1 MKQNVV
7 VVESPSKLKMI
18 DIYENKKINYDI
30 FFELAK
36 KNKFYIDQNLYAKK
50 IFDNNYGIF
59 AKKDIK
65 ANQKIIKVPKKF
77 LISKNLIRDF
87 ILEKKTNYPDIKLL
101 NLYFLSLP
109 NFGYFKKNNILFVDT
124 NEKKTI
130 LEFFIDQSPTKRN
143 IGILFDNFNNLDD
156 VDKYIDLIFR
166 SRAFN
171 YNNISH
177 LCPIL
182 DIVNYKYGEKKALSD
197 DESFCCKN
205 ENLINCDEEFYQGYE
220 DHSDIVN
227 FYINYNFIPSVFNT
241 VSIPSNFFSLNIP
254 SNKKEQID
262 QKFWNI
268 LGNKISNKKKIVFEN
283 FITPID
289 FKFQMNS
296 IVSNSIIE
304 KNITKSV
311 LELMK
316 NEIKFENV
324 SNYLKEESKKSFV
337 WFFAH
342 TLKVNYN
349 NISQTIKNL

>member
-1 MKQNVV
+1 M
-7 VVESPSKLKMI
+7 
-18 DIYENKKINYDI
+18 
-30 FFELAK
+30 
-36 KNKFYIDQNLYAKK
+36 
-50 IFDNNYGIF
+50 
-59 AKKDIK
+59 
-65 ANQKIIKVPKKF
+65 
-77 LISKNLIRDF
+77 
-87 ILEKKTNYPDIKLL
+87 
-101 NLYFLSLP
+101 
-109 NFGYFKKNNILFVDT
+109 
-124 NEKKTI
+124 
-130 LEFFIDQSPTKRN
+130 
-143 IGILFDNFNNLDD
+143 FDNFNNLDD
-156 VDKYIDLIFR
+156 IDKYIHLIFK

-182 DIVNYKYGEKKALSD
+182 DIVNYKYGEKKALFD

-205 ENLINCDEEFYQGYE
+205 ENLINCDDEFCHGYE
-220 DHSDIVN
+220 DHSDIIN

-268 LGNKISNKKKIVFEN
+268 LGNKISNKKNIVFEN

-316 NEIKFENV
+316 NEIKYPVIFDATHSVQAPGGLGGSSGGDRQFVPVLSKAAVAVGVAGVFMETHNDPDNAPSDGPNMVKIDDLPIILSKLIEIDNV
-324 SNYLKEESKKSFV
+324 VKES
-337 WFFAH
+337 
-342 TLKVNYN
+342 
-349 NISQTIKNL
+349 

>member
-1 MKQNVV
+1 
-7 VVESPSKLKMI
+7 MI

-30 FFELAK
+30 LFELAK
-36 KNKFYIDQNLYAKK
+36 KNKFYIDQNLYVKK

-59 AKKDIK
+59 ARKDIK

-77 LISKNLIRDF
+77 LISKNLFRDF

-101 NLYFLSLP
+101 NLWFLCIP
-109 NFGYFKKNNILFVDT
+109 NFGYFKKNNILFADI
-124 NEKKTI
+124 NEKKII

-143 IGILFDNFNNLDD
+143 MDILFDYFKNLDD

-166 SRAFN
+166 SRAFT
-171 YNNISH
+171 YNNISY

-182 DIVNYKYGEKKALSD
+182 DMVNFKYGEKKALFD
-197 DESFCCKN
+197 YESFCYKN

-220 DHSDIVN
+220 DHSNIVN

-268 LGNKISNKKKIVFEN
+268 LGNKINNKKKIIFEN

-304 KNITKSV
+304 KNITKSA

-324 SNYLKEESKKSFV
+324 SNYLKKESKESFV
-337 WFFAH
+337 WFFAY
-342 TLKVNYN
+342 TLKLNYN